1 MECQLLQQQLNDEKE
16 YQNQQL
22 ELAQQQVNCAQQR
35 NREIQK
41 QLSEDNKMRVK
52 QYQQLENK
60 QFEITKQL
68 EANGKEQAA
77 RILHLENENQSLQNT
92 LNAMKEQ
99 IEGLNIQE
107 YKQLIDKQK
116 MQLEDNNK
124 YITKL
129 KEEIEIVNINNLQDK
144 QIEKVLNL
152 LKKVTE

>member
-1 MECQLLQQQLNDEKE
+1 MQHQTDLQKE
-16 YQNQQL
+16 FDRYQT
-22 ELAQQQVNCAQQR
+22 
-35 NREIQK
+35 EINKLKNK
-41 QLSEDNKMRVK
+41 QT
-52 QYQQLENK
+52 K

-92 LNAMKEQ
+92 LNVMKEQ
-99 IEGLNIQE
+99 IEALNIQE

-124 YITKL
+124 YITQL